1 MLFSYVVEE
10 GPAEEVLECNESEN
24 MDSNMCKTQSAHV
37 HYLKKVFLAHLL
49 QLIKILLF
57 NQLIPP
63 SQILRPQGVFA
74 PLK

>member
-10 GPAEEVLECNESEN
+10 GPAEEVLECNESEK
-24 MDSNMCKTQSAHV
+24 MDSKHQVHAHSM
-37 HYLKKVFLAHLL
+37 KKVFLAHLL

-63 SQILRPQGVFA
+63 SQILRPRGFCSLA
-74 PLK
+74 PFK

>member
-24 MDSNMCKTQSAHV
+24 MESNMCKTQSACAFFKESV
-37 HYLKKVFLAHLL
+37 LL
-49 QLIKILLF
+49 QLIKIPLF

-63 SQILRPQGVFA
+63 SQILRPSGGGGVFA
-74 PLK
+74 PLLP